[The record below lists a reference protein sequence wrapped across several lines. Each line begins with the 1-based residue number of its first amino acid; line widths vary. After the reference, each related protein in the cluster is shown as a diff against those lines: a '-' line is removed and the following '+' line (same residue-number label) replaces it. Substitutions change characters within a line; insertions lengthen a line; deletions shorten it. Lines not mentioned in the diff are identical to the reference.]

1 MSVMVVVLLGGL
13 WALILLPG
21 AWRERRYG
29 SPLNSVNAF
38 ELSMSRLAPVR
49 PMPGGHVVVLERPDR
64 VGESGLSGR
73 PVAPPAPEHVPSPQV
88 RSAPASQARP
98 RRPGTRR
105 PSPETLQRR
114 RQVLGTLAVATALTG
129 ILGLWIGGIAWF
141 LFLLAYVALVGY
153 VALLAQ
159 LRARR
164 DEVQTKVH
172 HLTPAPAARPLTSG
186 VRIRTARGA

>member
-1 MSVMVVVLLGGL
+1 MVVVLLGGL
-13 WALILLPG
+13 WALILLPE

-73 PVAPPAPEHVPSPQV
+73 PAAPPAPAHVPSPQV
-88 RSAPASQARP
+88 ALASPARTHPHQP
-98 RRPGTRR
+98 RTRR
-105 PSPETLQRR
+105 PSAQTLQRR
-114 RQVLGTLAVATALTG
+114 RQVLAALAAATALTG
-129 ILGLWIGGIAWF
+129 ILGLWLGGMAWL
-141 LFLLAYVALVGY
+141 LFLLAYVTLVGY
-153 VALLAQ
+153 LALLAQ

-164 DEVQTKVH
+164 DEAQTKVR
-172 HLTPAPAARPLTSG
+172 HLTPAPTARPMASG
-186 VRIRTARGA
+186 VRIRTAHGA